1 MPLKIYIDADAC
13 PVREETYKVARR
25 HNVEVIVVS
34 NSFIRVPREPGIS
47 LQIVSENFDAADD
60 YIANNVDNMS
70 ITITSDILL
79 AERCL
84 KTDGLVIAPNGKS
97 FTKDSIGGAI
107 ATRAIMADLRAG
119 ADMPNI
125 GGPKPF
131 SSTDRSNFLNI
142 LHVKIEKL
150 KRDLN

>member
-1 MPLKIYIDADAC
+1 MPLQIYIDADAC

-25 HNVEVIVVS
+25 HEVAVTVVS
-34 NSFIRVPREPGIS
+34 NSFIRTPREPLIS
-47 LQIVSENFDAADD
+47 FIAVSDGFDAADD
-60 YIANNVDNMS
+60 YIAERANSEAVV
-70 ITITSDILL
+70 ITSDILL

-84 KTDGLVIAPNGKS
+84 KAEATVLAPNGKP

-125 GGPKPF
+125 GGPPPF
-131 SSTDRSNFLNI
+131 TQKDRSKFLES
-142 LHVKIEKL
+142 LHVTIEKL
-150 KRDLN
+150 KRLNS

>member
-47 LQIVSENFDAADD
+47 LQIVSDNFDAADD
-60 YIANNVDNMS
+60 YIANNADNLS

-84 KTDGLVIAPNGKS
+84 KS
-97 FTKDSIGGAI
+97 
-107 ATRAIMADLRAG
+107 
-119 ADMPNI
+119 
-125 GGPKPF
+125 
-131 SSTDRSNFLNI
+131 
-142 LHVKIEKL
+142 
-150 KRDLN
+150 